1 MEITDSLIK
10 DIIKLFSTIQK
21 VHLYDIHVTMHK
33 LNTSYQIFSLNKEI
47 FGK

>member
-10 DIIKLFSTIQK
+10 DIKLFSTIQK

-33 LNTSYQIFSLNKEI
+33 LNTYQIFSLNKEI

>member
-10 DIIKLFSTIQK
+10 DINPFSTIQK

-33 LNTSYQIFSLNKEI
+33 LNTSYQIFPLNKEI

>member
-10 DIIKLFSTIQK
+10 DIKLFSTIQK